1 MQQQY
6 QHITSKIQNYS
17 LIITLNRV
25 DKKNALDPI
34 MIKNIQSILDTNK
47 NNHNIRVV
55 VIESSSDV
63 FCAGADIEYLNKM
76 RNFSY
81 EDNLN
86 DSKQLMLLF
95 KTILSYPK
103 LIISKVSGAAL
114 GGGCGIVTASDI
126 VFSTQKSSFGYPE
139 VKIGFTPA
147 LVSAFL
153 IGKINLSKTRELL
166 LSGKIINAEK
176 AQKIG
181 LINFIHTEA
190 QLNKEMDIFIKKI
203 ITKTS
208 PDSIHATKQILYTQL
223 DIDNKL
229 ERAAEFNAKS
239 RMSNDFKKGIQL
251 FLEKKP
257 HNWI

>member
-6 QHITSKIQNYS
+6 QHISSNIQNYS
-17 LIITLNRV
+17 LIITLSRV
-25 DKKNALDPI
+25 EKKNALDPI
-34 MIKNIQSILDTNK
+34 MIKNLQEILDDNK

-55 VIESSSDV
+55 VLQSSSDV
-63 FCAGADIEYLNKM
+63 FCAGADIEYLHKM

-103 LIISKVSGAAL
+103 LIISKVDGAAL

-126 VFSTQKSSFGYPE
+126 VFATQKSSFGYPE

-153 IGKINLSKTRELL
+153 MEKVNLTNTRELL